1 MLPDSLTPRWL
12 CAKDVPLSRQLEF
25 SLPLLEIIP
34 DCIIL
39 LDSSGRCQ
47 GFKNEYGGNA
57 ISLPASILG
66 APYTQALPPPL
77 ADAITN
83 ILSEETSDVSPA
95 SFSIRLETA
104 AGATRYLDGRIAL
117 EKDGF
122 AWIVLRTRSAYL
134 PSAKADSSVINRI
147 HALYNISQSLIEG
160 NDWNV
165 ILQQAADSAVEALS
179 ADCVSLIIFNLEKQV
194 VTDFFVS
201 GPGKNKVIKVEFS
214 ELWDGLSGWVLR
226 EKLPAL
232 SPRNIPD
239 PRESALVQS
248 RRCETGCGDIIVV
261 PILFAG
267 SLLGTCTAINTPDAK
282 EFTEEDVE
290 ILVTIARQTAI
301 TVTYKN
307 SEDEIRRVNARLQAQ
322 NLKINIINT
331 MIEEMQRFETEEN
344 VFRVLKQFLPQLFS
358 GLSANLYLSEVNTA
372 AMRAVVSIGDEPALT
387 ASIPPDL
394 LPVAEPTGAAPGPFF
409 DLKGSGGAKSIAFPI
424 NSISANS
431 GLLVLASEL
440 ITNDDKS
447 MIHVLADSIG
457 YALTNAHLRVS
468 LRQEAI
474 HDPLTGVFNRR
485 YMEESLRRDLSRLRR
500 NQQPLSII
508 MLDIDQFKRFNDSF
522 GHLVG
527 DRVLQEIGSTLC
539 KCVRAEDIVCRYGG
553 EEFIVLLPR
562 ADMSIALER
571 AKMVAEKI
579 RKISFTTTG
588 SVLQSIT
595 VSMGIS
601 MFPKHG
607 CEIDELLRAADTA
620 LYQAKHSGRDCIVL
634 AP

>member
-12 CAKDVPLSRQLEF
+12 CAKDLPLNWQMEF

-34 DCIIL
+34 DCVIQ

-77 ADAITN
+77 ANAITN
-83 ILSEETSDVSPA
+83 ILSKETSDVPPA

-104 AGATRYLDGRIAL
+104 AGATRYLDGHISL

-122 AWIVLRTRSAYL
+122 AWIVLRTRSAD
-134 PSAKADSSVINRI
+134 PSAKADSSAVDRI
-147 HALYNISQSLIEG
+147 HALYKISQSLIEG
-160 NDWNV
+160 NDWNI
-165 ILQQAADSAVEALS
+165 ILQQASDSAVEALG
-179 ADCVSLIIFNLEKQV
+179 ADCVSLIIFNLEKQK

-201 GPGKNKVIKVEFS
+201 GPGKDKLIKVEFS

-226 EKLPAL
+226 EKLPVL
-232 SPRNIPD
+232 SPGNIPD

-248 RRCETGCGDIIVV
+248 RRRETGCGDIIVV

-267 SLLGTCTAINTPDAK
+267 SLLGTCTAINTPGAK
-282 EFTEEDVE
+282 EFAEEDVD

-301 TVTYKN
+301 TVTHKN

-322 NLKINIINT
+322 NRNINIINN
-331 MIEEMQRFETEEN
+331 MIEEMQRFETEKN
-344 VFRVLKQFLPQLFS
+344 VFRVLRQFLPQLFP
-358 GLSANLYLSEVNTA
+358 GLSANLYLSEANTG
-372 AMRAVVSIGDEPALT
+372 AMRSVVSIGDAPMLT

-394 LPVAEPTGAAPGPFF
+394 LPDSAPIGIAP
-409 DLKGSGGAKSIAFPI
+409 DPKDPGGVKSIAIPI
-424 NSISANS
+424 NSGSAVS
-431 GLLVLASEL
+431 GLFVLASDL
-440 ITNDDKS
+440 ITDDDRS

-457 YALTNAHLRVS
+457 YALTNARLQVS

-474 HDPLTGVFNRR
+474 HDSLTGVFNRR
-485 YMEESLRRDLSRLRR
+485 YMEESLRRDLSRLKRT
-500 NQQPLSII
+500 QQPVSII
-508 MLDIDQFKRFNDSF
+508 MLDIDHFKRFNDKF
-522 GHLVG
+522 GHLAG
-527 DRVLQEIGSTLC
+527 DKVLQEIGTALC
-539 KCVRAEDIVCRYGG
+539 KYVRAEDIVCRYGG
-553 EEFIVLLPR
+553 EEFIVLLPG

-571 AKMVAEKI
+571 AKMIAEKI
-579 RKISFTTTG
+579 RKVRFPTTG

-607 CEIDELLRAADTA
+607 CEIDELLRAADA
-620 LYQAKHSGRDCIVL
+620 SLYQAKHSGRDCIVL

>member
-1 MLPDSLTPRWL
+1 MPPDSLTPHWL
-12 CAKDVPLSRQLEF
+12 YARDVPLSRQLKF

-34 DCIIL
+34 DCVIQ

-83 ILSEETSDVSPA
+83 ILSGEASDVSPA

-104 AGATRYLDGRIAL
+104 AGATRSLDGRISL

-122 AWIVLRTRSAYL
+122 VWIVLRTRSAYL

-147 HALYNISQSLIEG
+147 HALYKISQSLIEG
-160 NDWNV
+160 NAWNV

-179 ADCVSLIIFNLEKQV
+179 ADCVSLIIFNLEKQE

-226 EKLPAL
+226 KKLPAL
-232 SPRNIPD
+232 SSGNIPD
-239 PRESALVQS
+239 PRESGLVQS
-248 RRCETGCGDIIVV
+248 RRHDTGCGDIIVV

-267 SLLGTCTAINTPDAK
+267 SLLGTCTAINTPGTKA
-282 EFTEEDVE
+282 FTEEDVE

-301 TVTYKN
+301 TVKRKN
-307 SEDEIRRVNARLQAQ
+307 SEDEIRRVNARLEAQ
-322 NLKINIINT
+322 NHKINIINT
-331 MIEEMQRFETEEN
+331 MIEEMQRFETEDN
-344 VFRVLKQFLPQLFS
+344 VFRVLNQFLPQLFS
-358 GLSANLYLSEVNTA
+358 DLSATLYLSEGNATA
-372 AMRAVVSIGDEPALT
+372 KRAVVTIGDEPVVIA
-387 ASIPPDL
+387 PDL
-394 LPVAEPTGAAPGPFF
+394 RPVAEPTGDAPDPKGP
-409 DLKGSGGAKSIAFPI
+409 GGAKSISFPI
-424 NSISANS
+424 NSSSVNS
-431 GLLVLASEL
+431 GQLVLASDS
-440 ITNDDKS
+440 ITDDDRS
-447 MIHVLADSIG
+447 MIRVLADSIG
-457 YALTNAHLRVS
+457 FALTNARLRAS

-485 YMEESLRRDLSRLRR
+485 YMEESLRRELSRLRR
-500 NQQPLSII
+500 NQQTLSII
-508 MLDIDQFKRFNDSF
+508 MLDIDQFKRFNDTF
-522 GHLVG
+522 GHLAG
-527 DRVLQEIGSTLC
+527 DRMLQEIGSTLC

-553 EEFIVLLPR
+553 EEFIVLLPG

-588 SVLQSIT
+588 LVLQTIT

-634 AP
+634 AH